1 MELIVKIKSNGANP
15 RYQDGDVVD
24 AMSLNRIYL
33 AHAEMICHP
42 NNFGFNT
49 NGTRDSN
56 TLLEKF
62 QEATHTYK
70 FERLNSNDVKRT
82 NLLTGEE
89 DILNTVPNA
98 DGEAINVY
106 QYIARR
112 LTSPRHKIFGPTG
125 GEVWYGKMRNDAE
138 VFIPVAWNHI
148 ETESDNLQS
157 NHNNWPFSDLEKRH
171 FICINTSGRNYD
183 GDSFT
188 RVELSGDT
196 VDERAVSV
204 FEELPEV
211 IPEEYS
217 PVILAKRKWFVPY
230 WDLSSELGYSVD
242 DLRNPDRMCDC
253 RKSMDEREHID
264 ILTYDKVA
272 EGLL

>member
-1 MELIVKIKSNGANP
+1 MELIVKIKSDGASP

-24 AMSLNRIYL
+24 AMSLDRIYL

-49 NGTRDSN
+49 NGTRDLN

-62 QEATHTYK
+62 QQATHTYK

-89 DILNTVPNA
+89 DILNTIPNA
-98 DGEAINVY
+98 DGEAINAY
-106 QYIARR
+106 KYIYRR
-112 LTSPRHKIFGPTG
+112 LKSPRHKIFGPSG
-125 GEVWYGKMRNDAE
+125 GEVWYGKMRSDAE

-157 NHNNWPFSDLEKRH
+157 GHNSWPFTDLEKRH

-196 VDERAVSV
+196 VTTRA
-204 FEELPEV
+204 LPAVEDP
-211 IPEEYS
+211 PEDPSEDYS

-230 WDLSSELGYSVD
+230 WDLSTELGSSVD
-242 DLRNPDRMCDC
+242 DLRNPDHMCDC
-253 RKSMDEREHID
+253 RKAMDEREHID
-264 ILTYDKVA
+264 ILTYDKVS
-272 EGLL
+272 EGVL